1 MKAKTEVAG
10 LKYLLEQ
17 KANQTQSMEIKYEN
31 LSLQEYFTGGYCSK
45 KISKLIFKARSKTLD
60 IKTQQKWKYA
70 DTSCIGCKIK
80 EESGNE
86 LLLCE
91 KLNYQNRMANSQVKY
106 DWFFSKDV
114 SDVVKAGQT
123 MQIGLKER
131 DKIIESGI
139 TWMNG
144 DE

>member
-1 MKAKTEVAG
+1 MDT
-10 LKYLLEQ
+10 
-17 KANQTQSMEIKYEN
+17 
-31 LSLQEYFTGGYCSK
+31 
-45 KISKLIFKARSKTLD
+45 
-60 IKTQQKWKYA
+60 KTQQKWKYA

-91 KLNYQNRMANSQVKY
+91 KLNYQNRMAKSQVIY

-114 SDVVKAGQT
+114 SDIVKAGET

-131 DKIIESGI
+131 DRIIESGI

>member
-1 MKAKTEVAG
+1 M
-10 LKYLLEQ
+10 
-17 KANQTQSMEIKYEN
+17 
-31 LSLQEYFTGGYCSK
+31 
-45 KISKLIFKARSKTLD
+45 D

-91 KLNYQNRMANSQVKY
+91 KLNFQNRMAKSPVEY

-114 SDVVKAGQT
+114 SDLVKAGQT

-139 TWMNG
+139 T
-144 DE
+144 